1 VRVQPLLTVSAVLES
16 VVGLALL
23 TSSSVP
29 VLLLGAP
36 LDTIPAVIVSRVAG
50 AALVSLGVAC
60 WLSRHGTLS
69 SASHGVIV
77 ALLIYNVLTAGLL
90 AHAGLSLEL
99 RGVALWPAVAIHVA
113 LAIWSAAC
121 VRRSTP

>member
-1 VRVQPLLTVSAVLES
+1 MV
-16 VVGLALL
+16 
-23 TSSSVP
+23 
-29 VLLLGAP
+29 
-36 LDTIPAVIVSRVAG
+36 
-50 AALVSLGVAC
+50 
-60 WLSRHGTLS
+60 
-69 SASHGVIV
+69 V

-121 VRRSTP
+121 VRGARHDVGNSSAGHGIS

>member
-1 VRVQPLLTVSAVLES
+1 MSAVLEA
-16 VVGLALL
+16 VVGVALL

-36 LDTIPAVIVSRVAG
+36 LDTAPGVVVGRVAG
-50 AALVSLGVAC
+50 AALLSLGVAC
-60 WLSRHGTLS
+60 WLSRNGIPS
-69 SASHGVIV
+69 SASRGLV
-77 ALLIYNVLTAGLL
+77 AALMIYNVLTTGLL
-90 AHAGLSLEL
+90 AYSGLSLGL

-121 VRRSTP
+121 VMQRGRRFE

>member
-1 VRVQPLLTVSAVLES
+1 MRVQRLLTVSAVLES

-36 LDTIPAVIVSRVAG
+36 LDTAPGVIVGRVAG

-60 WLSRHGTLS
+60 WLSRHGAPS
-69 SASHGVIV
+69 IASRGLV
-77 ALLIYNVLTAGLL
+77 AALVIYNVLTAGLL
-90 AHAGLSLEL
+90 AYSGLSLGL
-99 RGVALWPAVAIHVA
+99 RGVALWPAAAIHVA

-121 VRRSTP
+121 VRRGT